1 MKSNLSS
8 RLRRGPLLALGVG
21 ALVAVVAFPACSILL
36 EADATQCATTT
47 DCVRRGPAFASAV
60 CASGIC
66 RAEGGAA
73 DAGDPWSCLASP
85 PAAAPPPDADVAVTM
100 SLFDPVT
107 PAPGRNG
114 KALPG
119 IVIRGCA
126 KLDVV
131 CANPI
136 VASVTTDAEGNA
148 KLGIPAGFD
157 GYLELTGPSIVP
169 ALWYFSPLPDAQAA
183 PRSYNVGLL
192 SPASFSQIAATVG
205 ASIDDTA
212 GHSFNF
218 ALDCAQSY
226 GTFGSGVSF
235 TPSATRTGTRSFY
248 LINGLPS
255 TTATTTDGSGVGGF
269 VNLKPGVVTV
279 TADLAGQRTGSVSVL
294 IRAGVITY
302 SPIAPSL

>member
-1 MKSNLSS
+1 MMPNTSSCARRASLS
-8 RLRRGPLLALGVG
+8 
-21 ALVAVVAFPACSILL
+21 ALVAAAVAALALLPACSILL
-36 EADATQCATTT
+36 EADATQCATTA
-47 DCVRRGPAFASAV
+47 DCAKRGPAFASAV
-60 CASGIC
+60 CAGGIC
-66 RAEGGAA
+66 RAAGAT
-73 DAGDPWSCLASP
+73 DAGDPWSCLANP
-85 PAAAPPPDADVAVTM
+85 PPAAPPPDADVAVTM
-100 SLFDPVT
+100 ALFDPVT

-114 KALPG
+114 KPLPG

-136 VASVTTDAEGNA
+136 VASVTTDADGNA
-148 KLGIPAGFD
+148 KLAIPAGFD

-169 ALWYFSPLPDAQAA
+169 ALWYFSPLPDAEAA

-218 ALDCAQSY
+218 ALDCARSY

-269 VNLKPGVVTV
+269 VNLKPGVLTI
-279 TADLAGQRTGSVSVL
+279 TGDLAGQRTGSVSVL